1 MAKGSLKGLTHLQI
15 RKVVFQRLCFSFCE
29 YIPQL
34 EHDRLADFS
43 LSPLQVKVIPQFS
56 GPEIYKCPSWSFQ
69 QPDLEILQILQQC
82 RVLVGVWAPP
92 AHMQPQEC
100 EGLSIACPL
109 SSHLPVISIT
119 TDPWGWRF
127 CREVEQFLLLCND
140 PNKMSIVNINVTLK
154 LVNGWG
160 MLKIAWSKR
169 QDGRTVLDGID
180 WHWFKFFICKGHYP
194 WVSPVP
200 WNVAVLVAVV
210 LVFCIVDG
218 TKVQIVVAA
227 GLFVFLNVWNII
239 PIYLWAMD
247 IWRIAHPFLRYAPV

>member
-1 MAKGSLKGLTHLQI
+1 MSSMSTTSPHAADTSVY
-15 RKVVFQRLCFSFCE
+15 VVHVDDLNNVQAMIQTLNV
-29 YIPQL
+29 
-34 EHDRLADFS
+34 
-43 LSPLQVKVIPQFS
+43 QVYQ
-56 GPEIYKCPSWSFQ
+56 
-69 QPDLEILQILQQC
+69 
-82 RVLVGVWAPP
+82 
-92 AHMQPQEC
+92 
-100 EGLSIACPL
+100 GLSIACPQ

-127 CREVEQFLLLCND
+127 CREVEQLLLLCND
-140 PNKMSIVNINVTLK
+140 PNKMSIVNINVTLN

-180 WHWFKFFICKGHYP
+180 WHWFKFFICKGHCP

-200 WNVAVLVAVV
+200 WNVAVLVAAV

-227 GLFVFLNVWNII
+227 GLFAFLNVWNII
-239 PIYLWAMD
+239 PIYLWAMA
-247 IWRIAHPFLRYAPV
+247 IWRIAHPFLVCPV